1 MHALMCVVVLVV
13 IVPRLGLSVRL
24 DRDLLGSEV
33 YLRLTE
39 VDCAGVVRHRW
50 SLLGARARLGV
61 IGSRQGFLLL
71 IFQVLSVA
79 RVRVCRVESCGARSQ
94 VV

>member
-1 MHALMCVVVLVV
+1 
-13 IVPRLGLSVRL
+13 
-24 DRDLLGSEV
+24 
-33 YLRLTE
+33 
-39 VDCAGVVRHRW
+39 
-50 SLLGARARLGV
+50 
-61 IGSRQGFLLL
+61 L

>member
-1 MHALMCVVVLVV
+1 MCVLVLVV

-39 VDCAGVVRHRW
+39 VALFAIAG
-50 SLLGARARLGV
+50 L
-61 IGSRQGFLLL
+61 FLAL
-71 IFQVLSVA
+71 VNDW
-79 RVRVCRVESCGARSQ
+79 G
-94 VV
+94 